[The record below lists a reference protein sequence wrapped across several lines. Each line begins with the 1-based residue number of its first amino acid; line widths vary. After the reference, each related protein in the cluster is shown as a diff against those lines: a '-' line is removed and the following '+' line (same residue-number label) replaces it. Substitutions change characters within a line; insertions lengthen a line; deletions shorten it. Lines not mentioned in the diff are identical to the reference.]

1 MTIDE
6 LHTKMDQEFA
16 TVRED
21 MQAGF
26 AAVRAEI
33 KVEAEATRRHF
44 AEVKA
49 EINAD
54 GEVTRRHFDM
64 MVEHMKDSVK
74 VFADGTARNTER
86 IDDHERRLKALEK
99 PA

>member
-44 AEVKA
+44 
-49 EINAD
+49 
-54 GEVTRRHFDM
+54 DM

-74 VFADGTARNTER
+74 VFADGTRETRNAST
-86 IDDHERRLKALEK
+86 ITSGG
-99 PA
+99 